1 MSGDN
6 LHHPQ
11 PIKFYS
17 AEAKRKYQVT
27 LASHAMDDIKESRW
41 NNTNY
46 VLEIENMFVQARWR
60 NDSPLRE

>member
-6 LHHPQ
+6 LHQPQ

-17 AEAKRKYQVT
+17 AEGKRKHEVI
-27 LASHAMDDIKESRW
+27 LASHAMDDIKEARW
-41 NNTNY
+41 HNTNY
-46 VLEIENMFVQARWR
+46 ILEIENMFVQSRGR